1 MRGGFWF
8 WILAAIFCLSCFH
21 FFDKIYAINNSMTTL
36 QKQLKNPP
44 IKSRVLNTNASNNQQ
59 VQNYQKQVVEK
70 VKKAIE
76 KIDEEIKQLEQTQ

>member
-8 WILAAIFCLSCFH
+8 LAAIFCLPYFH
-21 FFDKIYAINNSMTTL
+21 FFDKIQAINNSMTTP

-44 IKSRVLNTNASNNQQ
+44 IKSHVLNTNASNNQQ

-70 VKKAIE
+70 VKKAID
-76 KIDEEIKQLEQTQ
+76 KIDEEIKQLEQT